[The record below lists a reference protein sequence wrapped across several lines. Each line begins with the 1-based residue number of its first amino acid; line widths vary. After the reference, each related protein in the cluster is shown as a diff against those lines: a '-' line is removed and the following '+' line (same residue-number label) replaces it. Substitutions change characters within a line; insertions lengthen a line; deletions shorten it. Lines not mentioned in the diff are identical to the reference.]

1 MRVLFAVWPMSA
13 HLYPVVPLAWALQ
26 GAGHE
31 VRVASHPALTES
43 VTAAG
48 LTAVPLADA
57 DTMPP
62 LSAVGQFMVG
72 DEERGRLAE
81 ALGIGPGDEDAWQM
95 FSDYALAALRIFHT
109 SDVPSALA
117 PGVEQLVDVARSWQ
131 PDLVLWDQWPAAAVA
146 AGLCGAAQARTL
158 WGPDYC
164 GWARARFLERG
175 GALALGVED
184 PLVDVVRPIAEHYG
198 LAVDEELLLGQWSVD
213 PTPAPMRLCTGART
227 VPVRRVPYTGVGAV
241 PGWLHRASKR
251 PRVALSLGMSGR
263 LFHNNTAMIADMLE
277 TVGGLGAEVEVV
289 ATLNEAQLA
298 GQRVPDNVRTVD
310 YLPLNQLL
318 PSCSAIIHH
327 GGGGTLSAAVAHR
340 VPQLVLQDEG
350 VEGPAYARYL
360 TARGAGL
367 TLDHKAQSP
376 EEMRARIL
384 SVLRQPR
391 FRTGADTLHA
401 DWLAMPSPHDIVPVL
416 EGLTA
421 RYRRRK

>member
-1 MRVLFAVWPMSA
+1 MRVLFTVWPMSA

-48 LTAVPLADA
+48 LTAVPLSGA
-57 DTMPP
+57 DTMPA
-62 LSAVGQFMVG
+62 LSAVGRFMIG

-81 ALGIGPGDEDAWQM
+81 ALAIGPGDQDAWQM

-109 SDVPSALA
+109 PEGSSALA
-117 PGVEQLVDVARSWQ
+117 PGVEHLVDVARNWQ

-146 AGLCGAAQARTL
+146 ARLCGAAQARTL

-175 GALALGVED
+175 GAPALGLED
-184 PLVDVVRPIAEHYG
+184 PLVDVVRPIAGHYG
-198 LAVDEELLLGQWSVD
+198 LDVDEELLLGQWSVD
-213 PTPAPMRLCTGART
+213 PTPAPMRLRTGART
-227 VPVRRVPYTGVGAV
+227 VAVRRVPYTGVGAV
-241 PGWLHRASKR
+241 PEWLHRAPER

-277 TVGGLGAEVEVV
+277 TVGGLDAEVV

-318 PSCSAIIHH
+318 PTCSAIIHH

-340 VPQLVLQDEG
+340 VPQLVLGDEG

-360 TARGAGL
+360 TERGAGL
-367 TLDHKAQSP
+367 TLDHKEQSHQ
-376 EEMRARIL
+376 EMRARIQR
-384 SVLRQPR
+384 VLREPQ
-391 FRTGADTLHA
+391 FRAGADTLHA
-401 DWLAMPSPHDIVPVL
+401 DWLSTPSPHDIVPVL

-421 RYRRRK
+421 RYRRR